1 MQWKLER
8 KNICTWIGDNQKR
21 EKEELQVHSAFFPGY
36 PDTPETLSKLERTS
50 LACTC
55 LWTIK
60 ETKSL
65 HRLTTVHCLCF
76 SLSHQGSAKETAVFQ
91 MEYTIYSQAILL
103 PNVRSESVTLSLI
116 VVVYVYSYVYWKWN
130 ILAVPSTFWK
140 CHSDIWYNMFIPIAD
155 HLLSK
160 LNCTFI
166 LLLIHKE
173 NGK

>member
-1 MQWKLER
+1 MIIR
-8 KNICTWIGDNQKR
+8 R
-21 EKEELQVHSAFFPGY
+21 EKKKSFRYIH
-36 PDTPETLSKLERTS
+36 LSSRI
-50 LACTC
+50 C
-55 LWTIK
+55 
-60 ETKSL
+60 
-65 HRLTTVHCLCF
+65 
-76 SLSHQGSAKETAVFQ
+76 SLSRDNSKTKGYLTCIYLFVDYKRYKKVSTYLSLYVAFTFLYLIRSQQRKLLFSRWSTQSIPKPYFSQ
-91 MEYTIYSQAILL
+91 M
-103 PNVRSESVTLSLI
+103 VRSESVTLSLI

-140 CHSDIWYNMFIPIAD
+140 CHSNIWYNMFIPIAD